1 MSGPVR
7 IGVLRLVDSA
17 PIVVAERRGIFRTL
31 GIDVRVQ
38 VEPSWSN
45 LADKLSYGLL
55 QAAVL
60 LPPLA
65 MAATLGLR
73 GPKARLLVPLSIS
86 QGGNAIAMATDAAAA
101 IEATGGIRAWLQ
113 DRREPPRLAVV
124 HAFST
129 HNLLLRYWLA
139 ASGVDPDRDVET
151 VVIPPETVVDALAAG
166 EVAGFCA
173 GAPWGDVAARNGAG
187 RVLFG
192 TSHLWPHHPE
202 KCLAVGQGWADANGP
217 DLSLL
222 LRGILQAQRICDCA
236 EEAEAVAAL
245 LAAPEAL
252 GLPLE
257 ATRAALAGGDGTEQI
272 RFHGGGAWMPARPH
286 ALWFLRQM
294 QRWRWIGADED
305 LPAIAETLYRPD
317 LAIRAALA
325 EGMLPPPPL
334 EPMPETELC
343 AP

>member
-1 MSGPVR
+1 MSGPIR

-17 PIVVAERRGIFRTL
+17 PILVAERRGIFRAL
-31 GIDVRVQ
+31 GIDVQVQ

-45 LADKLSYGLL
+45 VADKLGYGLL
-55 QAAVL
+55 HAAVL

-86 QGGNAIAMATDAAAA
+86 QGGNAIAMATEAAARIDAA
-101 IEATGGIRAWLQ
+101 GGIRAWLQ
-113 DRREPPRLAVV
+113 TQRVPPRLAVV

-139 ASGVDPDRDVET
+139 ASGVDPDREVET
-151 VVIPPETVVDALAAG
+151 VVIPPETVVEALAAG

-173 GAPWGDVAARNGAG
+173 GAPWGDVAARHGAG

-202 KCLAVGQGWADANGP
+202 KCLAVAQDWAEASGS

-222 LRGILQAQRICDCA
+222 LRGILQAQRLCDCA
-236 EEAEAVAAL
+236 AEADAIAAL
-245 LAAPEAL
+245 LAAPDQL
-252 GLPLE
+252 DLPVE
-257 ATRAALAGGDGTEQI
+257 ATRAALAGGGGTEQI
-272 RFHGGGAWMPARPH
+272 RFHGGGAWVPARLH

-294 QRWRWIGADED
+294 QRWRWIGAGED
-305 LPAIAETLYRPD
+305 LPTIAERLYRPD
-317 LAIRAALA
+317 LAMQAAVA
-325 EGMLPPPPL
+325 EGLLPPPPL
-334 EPMPETELC
+334 EPMPETELP